1 MKRVKSDGKTIDHFA
16 DYQSIARSY
25 NRLIQIAVF
34 KIIWICPKAKKEKIK
49 YFTLD
54 YSIYSITWYH
64 LISLFVTYFPKV
76 LSYCAWLHIIRKS
89 FKDLLCLFSRCVTN
103 RLLYLQYLNHLI
115 KIC

>member
-49 YFTLD
+49 YFID
-54 YSIYSITWYH
+54 YWYLIILYIQSLGITWYH
-64 LISLFVTYFPKV
+64 FSSLISLKFY
-76 LSYCAWLHIIRKS
+76 HIVHGFI
-89 FKDLLCLFSRCVTN
+89 
-103 RLLYLQYLNHLI
+103 
-115 KIC
+115 